1 MKDFFK
7 MDVTKEE
14 LEFLTEQLKS
24 FRKKEKIRTVAE
36 SITEKIDILW
46 GDETIS
52 VAEFENIM
60 NDILINFDYQLR
72 R

>member
-14 LEFLTEQLKS
+14 LEFLTEQLES
-24 FRKKEKIRTVAE
+24 FRKKKKIRTIAE
-36 SITEKIDILW
+36 SIIEKIDILW
-46 GDETIS
+46 EDETIS
-52 VAEFENIM
+52 VAEFEDIM

>member
-14 LEFLTEQLKS
+14 LEFLTEQLES
-24 FRKKEKIRTVAE
+24 FRKKKKIRTIAE

-46 GDETIS
+46 RDETIG
-52 VAEFENIM
+52 VAEFEDIM

>member
-14 LEFLTEQLKS
+14 LEFLTEQLEG
-24 FRKKEKIRTVAE
+24 FRKKKKIRTIAE
-36 SITEKIDILW
+36 SIIEKIDILW
-46 GDETIS
+46 KDETIG
-52 VAEFENIM
+52 VVEFEDIM
-60 NDILINFDYQLR
+60 NDVLMNFDYQLR